1 MNSLN
6 PLDWLLIVI
15 VGISSVHAFVRGL
28 ILEMFSIA
36 GLLCGILLAAWNY
49 QYVAVRLA
57 GMIPHAGVAK
67 VCAFLLIALGVMIL
81 ASLLGR
87 ALHSSAH
94 AIGLGF
100 FDRLGGAAFGMARGG
115 LTGIAILMALSAFL
129 PTAAW
134 LKNSFL
140 TPYFLTGA
148 HAISFVVPHD
158 LEQLILDGGSELK
171 HNVPDWIKS
180 RPQGHNERT
189 SPLEPASEE

>member
-1 MNSLN
+1 MN
-6 PLDWLLIVI
+6 PLDWLLIAI
-15 VGISSVHAFVRGL
+15 VGVSAVHAFVRGL
-28 ILEMFSIA
+28 ILELFSLG

-49 QYVAVRLA
+49 QVVATSLA
-57 GMIPHAGVAK
+57 GMIPHPGVAK
-67 VCAFLLIALGVMIL
+67 VSAFLLIAVAVMIL
-81 ASLLGR
+81 ATLLGR

-100 FDRLGGAAFGMARGG
+100 LDRLGGAAFGMARGC
-115 LTGIAILMALSAFL
+115 LTGVAILMALTAFL
-129 PTAAW
+129 PDTGW

-180 RPQGHNERT
+180 HPQGHNERT
-189 SPLEPASEE
+189 SQLEPASEE